1 MRDFDDQD
9 ISIVEDLDP
18 EPVPKGRLV
27 QAREVV
33 LGLALLIGVLS
44 WAGWQWWDQERKTN
58 SYRQGQQAE
67 YAQRWEEAYANYSAA
82 SGYKDADSRATEANR
97 LIKERDRYVS
107 EAVQHASSK
116 EWAASLKALQEVHR
130 IQANYWGTALL
141 PVDIE
146 QHVYQEALEGVV
158 ALRTGADPPGLYYS
172 KAGKWFRLHR
182 SDKWSRVLS
191 DGTGEY
197 IIYDVPG
204 EGWTPLPTP
213 LPSTFPDAFTGPV
226 SAELKGRQLMV
237 AWPQAGVDEPG
248 FAPLAFDPS
257 RHDYYRSG
265 KNGVWAL
272 AWASQ
277 IFDWQS
283 PFRGEATTH
292 GTIAYQRAD
301 STITSTLVLTGSS
314 LVVGGAKWAV
324 MAMDPDGEHLLM
336 ADWDH
341 ANGGGSKTVRLHY
354 TGPVG
359 DNPRLVYT
367 HNGDMGNAQ
376 ISPDSR
382 FVLVSTYSPITLSRM
397 EKQSMVLIDLHGE
410 LPPRTLAEA
419 TTAISG
425 VESNLSYGFLT
436 AAFLPAGP
444 FAGKIALSKR
454 YDDGYAYDI
463 SVVDLIHTDA
473 PIAQVKINDTA
484 RVAWTATMDEERL
497 VFFSQ
502 RFYSG
507 SSDSNPAD
515 NRPVSITM
523 APDATPI
530 VSRLSIDDYGS
541 RVSVYSVQ
549 QGYFVYGGEEYRRI
563 DRRNN
568 TERSTIALYSLPLEE
583 IGSSRPRPTEIY
595 RQTVSSNWGGLFTFG
610 QGLFAYLDSGEL
622 HAHTYDGKTDVLLET
637 GVHSLYETNRYD
649 SWTWLR

>member
-1 MRDFDDQD
+1 MRDFDDQG
-9 ISIVEDLDP
+9 ISTVEDLDP
-18 EPVPKGRLV
+18 EPVPRGWTL
-27 QAREVV
+27 QAREVA

-44 WAGWQWWDQERKTN
+44 WAGWQWWDQEGKAN

-67 YAQRWEEAYANYSAA
+67 YAQRWEDAYVKYSAA
-82 SGYKDADSRATEANR
+82 SGYKDADERAQEADKV
-97 LIKERDRYVS
+97 IKERDRYAS
-107 EAVQHASSK
+107 EAIRHASNE
-116 EWAASLKALQEVHR
+116 EWAASLKALQEVQR
-130 IQANYWGTALL
+130 IQAGYWGTALL
-141 PVDIE
+141 PADVE

-158 ALRTGADPPGLYYS
+158 ALSTGADPPGLYYN
-172 KAGKWFRLHR
+172 KGGKWFRLHR

-204 EGWTPLPTP
+204 EGWTPQPTP
-213 LPSTFPDAFTGPV
+213 LPDTFPDPFAGPV

-237 AWPQAGVDEPG
+237 AWSQAGVDEPG

-301 STITSTLVLTGSS
+301 TTITSTLVLTGSS

-324 MAMDPDGEHLLM
+324 MDMDPDGEHLLM
-336 ADWDH
+336 ADWDL
-341 ANGGGSKTVRLHY
+341 ANDGNKTVRLHH

-367 HNGDMGNAQ
+367 HSGEMGNAQ

-382 FVLVSTYSPITLSRM
+382 FVLVGTYSPIPLSRM
-397 EKQSMVLIDLHGE
+397 EKQAIVVIDLDGE
-410 LPPRTLAEA
+410 LPPRTIAEGV
-419 TTAISG
+419 TAISSRD
-425 VESNLSYGFLT
+425 SNLSYGFLT
-436 AAFLPAGP
+436 AAFLPSGP
-444 FAGKIALSKR
+444 FAGKIALSQR
-454 YDDGYAYDI
+454 YEDGYAYEI
-463 SVVDLIHTDA
+463 SVVDPIHTET
-473 PIAQVKINDTA
+473 PIAQVKVNDTA
-484 RVAWTATMDEERL
+484 RVAWTAMMDEERL

-507 SSDSNPAD
+507 SSDSDPAD
-515 NRPVSITM
+515 KRPVMIM
-523 APDATPI
+523 MVPGATPI
-530 VSRLSIDDYGS
+530 VSRLSAKEFGNV
-541 RVSVYSVQ
+541 VSVYRVQ
-549 QGYFVYGGEEYRRI
+549 QGHLVYGGEEYRRI

-568 TERSTIALYSLPLEE
+568 TERSTIAFYSMPLEE
-583 IGSSRPRPTEIY
+583 ISSSRAKSTEIY
-595 RQTVSSNWGGLFTFG
+595 RQTVSSNWGGRFTFG
-610 QGLFAYLDSGEL
+610 QGLFAYLDGGKL
-622 HAHTYDGKTDVLLET
+622 HARTYDGTTDVLLET
-637 GVHSLYETNRYD
+637 GVQTLYEINYYD
-649 SWTWLR
+649 NWTWLR

>member
-18 EPVPKGRLV
+18 EPATRGWTL

-44 WAGWQWWDQERKTN
+44 WAGWQWWDQEGKAN
-58 SYRQGQQAE
+58 IYRQGQQAE
-67 YAQRWEEAYANYSAA
+67 YRQRWEEAYAKYSAI
-82 SGYKDADSRATEANR
+82 SGYKDADIRAQEAER
-97 LIKERDRYVS
+97 LIKERDRCAS
-107 EAVQHASSK
+107 EAIELASNQ

-130 IQANYWGTALL
+130 IQADYWGTALL
-141 PVDIE
+141 PADVE
-146 QHVYQEALEGVV
+146 QHVYQDALEGVV

-172 KAGKWFRLHR
+172 KAGKWFRLHK

-191 DGTGEY
+191 EGTGEY

-213 LPSTFPDAFTGPV
+213 LPSTFSDPFAGPV

-301 STITSTLVLTGSS
+301 TTITSTLVLTGTG
-314 LVVGGAKWAV
+314 LAYDGAKWAV

-336 ADWDH
+336 ADWDL
-341 ANGGGSKTVRLHY
+341 ANDGSKTVRLHY
-354 TGPVG
+354 AGPVG
-359 DNPRLVYT
+359 ENPRLVYT

-382 FVLVSTYSPITLSRM
+382 FVLVSTYSPIPLSRM
-397 EKQSMVLIDLHGE
+397 EKQSMVLIDLDGE
-410 LPPRTLAEA
+410 MPPRTIAEA
-419 TTAISG
+419 VTAISG
-425 VESNLSYGFLT
+425 VDSSLSYDFLT
-436 AAFLPAGP
+436 AAFLPTGP
-444 FAGKIALSKR
+444 FAGKIALSTR
-454 YDDGYAYDI
+454 YEDGYAYDI
-463 SVVDLIHTDA
+463 SVVDPIHAEA
-473 PIAQVKINDTA
+473 PIAQVKVNDTA
-484 RVAWTATMDEERL
+484 RVAWTVAMEEERL

-502 RFYSG
+502 RFYGG
-507 SSDSNPAD
+507 SSDSDPAE
-515 NRPVSITM
+515 NRPVMIM
-523 APDATPI
+523 MVPGATPI
-530 VSRLSIDDYGS
+530 VSRLPVDDFGS

-549 QGYFVYGGEEYRRI
+549 QGYLVYGGEEFRRI

-568 TERSTIALYSLPLEE
+568 IERSTIAFYSLPLEE
-583 IGSSRPRPTEIY
+583 ISSSRTRPTEIY
-595 RQTVSSNWGGLFTFG
+595 RQTVSSNWSGRFTFG

-622 HAHTYDGKTDVLLET
+622 HARTYDSKTDVLLET
-637 GVHSLYETNRYD
+637 GVQTLYQINHYD
-649 SWTWLR
+649 RWTWLR